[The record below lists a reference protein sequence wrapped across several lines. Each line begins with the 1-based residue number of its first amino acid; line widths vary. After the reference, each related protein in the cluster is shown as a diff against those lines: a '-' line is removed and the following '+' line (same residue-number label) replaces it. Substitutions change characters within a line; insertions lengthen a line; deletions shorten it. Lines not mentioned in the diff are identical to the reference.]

1 VALMNSIMGFNSG
14 APMNFIQPVMPPAL
28 TANPEIAK
36 AAQYGGGGGAVQAPA
51 AGGATTPNGQQAQ
64 PSSGS
69 MPEGGAGGML
79 GSIGKLFGSDP
90 QTLQAL
96 MAMFGG

>member
-1 VALMNSIMGFNSG
+1 MNSIMGFNSG

-28 TANPEIAK
+28 SANPEIAK
-36 AAQYGGGGGAVQAPA
+36 AAQYGGGIGGMGGGQAPA
-51 AGGATTPNGQQAQ
+51 AGGATSPTGQQAQ